1 VEITQ
6 YSLTSLT
13 PKCRRC
19 HFVAY
24 EEEKRNAGPRASMNE
39 ESVGNSAARWA
50 TRTQVVRA
58 MWLMNDNGRF
68 WATKG

>member
-1 VEITQ
+1 
-6 YSLTSLT
+6 
-13 PKCRRC
+13 
-19 HFVAY
+19 VAY